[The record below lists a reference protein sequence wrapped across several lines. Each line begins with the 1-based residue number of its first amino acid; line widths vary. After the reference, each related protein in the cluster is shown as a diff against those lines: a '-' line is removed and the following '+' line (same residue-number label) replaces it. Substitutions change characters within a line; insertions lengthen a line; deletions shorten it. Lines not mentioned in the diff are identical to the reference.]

1 LFVLTR
7 DGRAVF
13 QSVGGALGAG
23 EHVLAEV
30 ESSSLW
36 WEHPHEGQVHRT
48 YLVSDRDY
56 IYALSYPRKVPL
68 DHAAGLA
75 SFILLALVLG
85 GVGLAA
91 LLSLSALGVPAGIH
105 PRDLVS
111 GIASSFRGKL
121 YAAFVALALASIVS
135 LAFLIRGIVIQDLQR
150 DVEREALERALVA
163 AQLVRDSHLSRP
175 PSPLGMA
182 PLTDSVLERVAL
194 LAGVDV
200 DLYIGGELLATSKP
214 ELIASGLLG
223 SRAAP
228 AAQKEIVVDGRSHAV
243 HTQSV
248 GSFPYQVVSVPVVLE
263 PWTEPAVLSIPQASR
278 QPEIARRISS
288 VNQTLLVSAAAF
300 SAAAALLAYFLARGI
315 SGPIKE
321 LTDATHEVAE
331 GSLDVALEARSRDEI
346 GTLFASFS
354 QMTRDLKRQRADLE
368 RTKKLEA
375 WAEMARQVAHEI
387 KNPLTPIQLN
397 AEHLRRVHADR
408 GEPLSPVLQECVAT
422 ILTQVKLLRQIAS
435 EFSSFASSPTAR
447 PTEVDLAAL
456 LHETVDP
463 YRSGLEGRIRF
474 DVSISSALPPV
485 LVDRNLVARSLSNI
499 VENALHAMPGQ
510 GTLTVAARPGV
521 GVVHV
526 RVSDTGVGMDEE
538 ALARAFEPYFSTK
551 ASGTGLGLPIAKR
564 NVELVGGTI
573 AVTSVREQGT
583 AVEMSLPIAP
593 RGEGAGV

>member
-1 LFVLTR
+1 
-7 DGRAVF
+7 
-13 QSVGGALGAG
+13 
-23 EHVLAEV
+23 
-30 ESSSLW
+30 
-36 WEHPHEGQVHRT
+36 VHRT

-56 IYALSYPRKVPL
+56 FYALSYPRKVPL

-85 GVGLAA
+85 GIGLAA
-91 LLSLSALGVPAGIH
+91 LLSLSALGAPAGIH

-121 YAAFVALALASIVS
+121 YAAFVFLALASIVS
-135 LAFLIRGIVIQDLQR
+135 LAFLIRGIVIRDLQR
-150 DVEREALERALVA
+150 DVEREAQERALVA

-214 ELIASGLLG
+214 ELVASGLLG

-228 AAQKEIVVDGRSHAV
+228 AAQKEIAVEGRSHAV

-278 QPEIARRISS
+278 QPEIARRVSS
-288 VNQTLLVSAAAF
+288 MNQTLLVSAAAF

-331 GSLDVALEARSRDEI
+331 GSLEVSLEARSRDEI

-375 WAEMARQVAHEI
+375 WAEMARQVAHEV
-387 KNPLTPIQLN
+387 KNPLTPIQLST
-397 AEHLRRVHADR
+397 EHLLRVYHDPDVDF
-408 GEPLSPVLQECVAT
+408 GKVLRECGDT
-422 ILTQVKLLRQIAS
+422 ILQQVKTLRQIS
-435 EFSSFASSPTAR
+435 MEFSTFASPG
-447 PTEVDLAAL
+447 PLDLESGDLRAL
-456 LHETVDP
+456 VEETLAP
-463 YRSGLEGRIRF
+463 YRKSAPSGVAIDFEAAADLPEARIDRR
-474 DVSISSALPPV
+474 LMQRT
-485 LVDRNLVARSLSNI
+485 LVNLI
-499 VENALHAMPGQ
+499 ENALHALDGR
-510 GTLTVAARPGV
+510 GRVAIALRRNGEKLTLTVRDDGAGIAAEV
-521 GVVHV
+521 KQ
-526 RVSDTGVGMDEE
+526 RV
-538 ALARAFEPYFSTK
+538 FEPYFSTR
-551 ASGTGLGLPIAKR
+551 ASGTGLGLAIARKV
-564 NVELVGGTI
+564 VEDHGGTI
-573 AVTSVREQGT
+573 RLES
-583 AVEMSLPIAP
+583 SP
-593 RGEGAGV
+593 GAGTEVEIEIPISGKGGAPTSG